1 MDMSMM
7 NCFICPMKM
16 MKKISLALATLLI
29 AILLI
34 PSLADQSVVTISGQV
49 KDIDALIS
57 EYKVKPWVTQIDMY
71 GTKLKP
77 EQLDKIK
84 SELPNVSIGCQVWL
98 VEKHYVRTD
107 ATAYALNHNNRAK
120 KHKSSDFNALKYCQN
135 LMALDLSHNQIDDLE
150 FLKGLP
156 KLRVLLLGDNR
167 IEDISALADLHD
179 LEYLELFKNKIKD
192 VTPLMD
198 LDNLIDLNLSHN
210 YIDDLFPLAKL
221 SNLMRLWI
229 YNSNN
234 YSAKD
239 PIPKEAV
246 AELEEAMYGT
256 YIDSTSYSTLGGW
269 REHPRYFVVFNMF
282 HGRLEWLPW
291 DAEGLVPRYK

>member
-1 MDMSMM
+1 M
-7 NCFICPMKM
+7 
-16 MKKISLALATLLI
+16 
-29 AILLI
+29 AI
-34 PSLADQSVVTISGQV
+34 
-49 KDIDALIS
+49 
-57 EYKVKPWVTQIDMY
+57 
-71 GTKLKP
+71 
-77 EQLDKIK
+77 
-84 SELPNVSIGCQVWL
+84 
-98 VEKHYVRTD
+98 
-107 ATAYALNHNNRAK
+107 
-120 KHKSSDFNALKYCQN
+120 
-135 LMALDLSHNQIDDLE
+135 DLSHNQIDDLE
-150 FLKGLP
+150 FLKNLP
-156 KLRVLLLGDNR
+156 KLRVLLLGDNQ

-210 YIDDLFPLAKL
+210 YTEDLSPLAKL

-239 PIPKEAV
+239 PIPKETV

-269 REHPRYFVVFNMF
+269 REHPRYYVVFNMF
-282 HGRLEWLPW
+282 HGRIEWLPW

>member
-1 MDMSMM
+1 
-7 NCFICPMKM
+7 MKM
-16 MKKISLALATLLI
+16 MMRKISLALAVLLI
-29 AILLI
+29 TALLV
-34 PSLADQSVVTISGQV
+34 PSLADQSIVTIDGQV
-49 KDIDALIS
+49 KDIDAFIS
-57 EYKVKPWVTQIDMY
+57 EYKSKPWVTQIDMY

-77 EQLDKIK
+77 EQLERIK
-84 SELPNVSIGCQVWL
+84 SELPDVSIGCQVWL

-107 ATAYALNHNNRAK
+107 TTAYAINHNNSSK

-150 FLKGLP
+150 FLKSLP
-156 KLRVLLLGDNR
+156 KLRVLLLGDNQ

-229 YNSNN
+229 YNGNN

-239 PIPKEAV
+239 PIPKETV

-269 REHPRYFVVFNMF
+269 REHPRYYVVFNMF
-282 HGRLEWLPW
+282 HGRIEWLPW